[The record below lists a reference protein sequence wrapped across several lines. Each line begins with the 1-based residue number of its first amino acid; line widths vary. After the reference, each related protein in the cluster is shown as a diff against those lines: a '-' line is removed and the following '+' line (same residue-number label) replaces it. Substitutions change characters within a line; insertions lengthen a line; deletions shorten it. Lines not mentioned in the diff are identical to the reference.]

1 MFDFAGGKDTM
12 DPSYVDTKCALPTM
26 GGMPAEEQGPSPV
39 HVTPPYYDSDISCQA
54 LEKDGL
60 EESKS
65 PKDGSDKD
73 EKSGHK
79 KPPFS
84 YNALIVM
91 AIRQSP
97 EKKLTLSGIYDFITK
112 NFPYYRENKHGWQNS
127 IRHNLSLNKCFVK
140 VPRPYNEP
148 GKGNYW
154 TLDPMCDDVIIGGST
169 GKLRRRQRPRTSL
182 QAPPYSAMLPQY
194 GGFPPN
200 QFDPNRIYGS
210 PFSSAPFGSTSTML
224 PSRPPLSYSFPQP
237 AGNNGFNPCV
247 PMPPKPQGRP
257 DPMTSQ
263 SQEFSVNHLLKTSS
277 AEVDIVS
284 KGMTSLSNSCSQ
296 PCSSSG
302 VTSSVPNGF
311 SSHPLPSPLVP
322 NPITNCLPGFSPNL
336 LSPYGQNQQ
345 FFLPPPT
352 PLLSLSSPTFYTN

>member
-1 MFDFAGGKDTM
+1 MFDFANSKDTM
-12 DPSYVDTKCALPTM
+12 EQTYVDSGKCALPTM
-26 GGMPAEEQGPSPV
+26 GGLPTEEQGPSPV
-39 HVTPPYYDSDISCQA
+39 HVTPPYYDNDISCQA

-60 EESKS
+60 EESRS
-65 PKDGSDKD
+65 PKDANEKD

-210 PFSSAPFGSTSTML
+210 PAPFGSTSMML
-224 PSRPPLSYSFPQP
+224 PSRPPLSYSIPP
-237 AGNNGFNPCV
+237 ASSNGYSCM
-247 PMPPKPQGRP
+247 PMPPKPQVVRP
-257 DPMTSQ
+257 ESMTSQ

-277 AEVDIVS
+277 SDVDIVS

-302 VTSSVPNGF
+302 VTSNVPNGF

>member
-1 MFDFAGGKDTM
+1 MFDFAGNKDM
-12 DPSYVDTKCALPTM
+12 DQTFVDTKCALPTM
-26 GGMPAEEQGPSPV
+26 GGLPTEEQGPSPV
-39 HVTPPYYDSDISCQA
+39 HVTPPYYDNDISCQA

-60 EESKS
+60 EESRS
-65 PKDGSDKD
+65 PKDGGEKD

-194 GGFPPN
+194 GGFPPS
-200 QFDPNRIYGS
+200 QFDPNRIYAS
-210 PFSSAPFGSTSTML
+210 PFSSAPFGSTSTMM
-224 PSRPPLSYSFPQP
+224 PSRPPLSYSIPQP
-237 AGNNGFNPCV
+237 VSSNGFNPCM

-257 DPMTSQ
+257 DSMTSQ

-277 AEVDIVS
+277 ADVDIVS

>member
-1 MFDFAGGKDTM
+1 MFDFANSKDTM
-12 DPSYVDTKCALPTM
+12 DSTYVDGNKCALPTM
-26 GGMPAEEQGPSPV
+26 GGLPTEEQGPSPV

-60 EESKS
+60 EESRS
-65 PKDGSDKD
+65 PKDGSEKD

-169 GKLRRRQRPRTSL
+169 GKLRRRQRPRATL

-224 PSRPPLSYSFPQP
+224 PSRPPLSYSIPQP
-237 AGNNGFNPCV
+237 VSSNGFNPCA
-247 PMPPKPQGRP
+247 PMPPKTQGRP
-257 DPMTSQ
+257 DSMTSQ
-263 SQEFSVNHLLKTSS
+263 SQEFSVNHLLKTTSS
-277 AEVDIVS
+277 DVDIVT
-284 KGMTSLSNSCSQ
+284 KGLTSNSCSQ
-296 PCSSSG
+296 PCSSS
-302 VTSSVPNGF
+302 SSVHNGF

>member
-1 MFDFAGGKDTM
+1 M
-12 DPSYVDTKCALPTM
+12 DPSYVDSKCALPTM

-169 GKLRRRQRPRTSL
+169 GKLRRRQRPRAPL

-237 AGNNGFNPCV
+237 VSSNGFNPCV

-277 AEVDIVS
+277 SDVDIVS
-284 KGMTSLSNSCSQ
+284 KGMTSLSNSCAQ
-296 PCSSSG
+296 PCSMVASSG
-302 VTSSVPNGF
+302 ATSSVHNGF